1 MIPTR
6 IGQKQPGGR
15 FTGINRIGNDVY
27 AILIAPKWT
36 ETNLTWKTNNNA
48 IPNTRSMNDG
58 LLNTREMDAPD
69 YPAAQYCLGLVV
81 DGCSDYYL
89 LASNEL
95 EMCYR
100 NLKPVAGGNSIRKSN
115 KILTA
120 NGINRSSIPTGVKY
134 TNTNPEQT
142 IVTAFCA
149 GNSEAFE
156 SNWYWTST
164 SVPVSTKS
172 SFIQYFG
179 HGKQS
184 WEYKIERSIVRAGRR
199 IHVDL
204 K

>member
-36 ETNLTWKTNNNA
+36 ETNLTWKTNNDA
-48 IPNTRSMNDG
+48 IPNTPSKKDG
-58 LLNTREMDAPD
+58 LSNTRAIDTPD

-81 DGCSDYYL
+81 DGCNDYYL

-100 NLKPVAGGNSIRKSN
+100 NLKPTPNGNSIRES
-115 KILTA
+115 TA
-120 NGINRSSIPTGVKY
+120 NGTNRSSIPIGRKY
-134 TNTNPEQT
+134 TNTNPGQT

-156 SNWYWTST
+156 SDWYRTST
-164 SVPVSTKS
+164 STPVSTIH
-172 SFIQYFG
+172 SFSQYFG
-179 HGKQS
+179 YGNQS
-184 WEYKIERSIVRAGRR
+184 WQCALRSFLVRAGRR
-199 IHVDL
+199 IHIDL
-204 K
+204 E

>member
-36 ETNLTWKTNNNA
+36 EANLTWKSNNDA
-48 IPNTRSMNDG
+48 IPNTRSKKDG
-58 LLNTREMDAPD
+58 LLNTRVMDAPD
-69 YPAAQYCLGLVV
+69 YPAAQYCLGLGV
-81 DGCSDYYL
+81 DGCNDYYL

-100 NLKPVAGGNSIRKSN
+100 NLKPVAGGNSVSESN
-115 KILTA
+115 KIHPA
-120 NGINRSSIPTGVKY
+120 NGINRSSIPTGRKY

-156 SNWYWTST
+156 RDWYWTST
-164 SVPVSTKS
+164 SLPVSARY
-172 SFIQYFG
+172 SFFQYFG
-179 HGKQS
+179 HGNQN
-184 WEYKIERSIVRAGRR
+184 WQYKFECSIVRAGRR
-199 IHVDL
+199 IHINL
-204 K
+204 E